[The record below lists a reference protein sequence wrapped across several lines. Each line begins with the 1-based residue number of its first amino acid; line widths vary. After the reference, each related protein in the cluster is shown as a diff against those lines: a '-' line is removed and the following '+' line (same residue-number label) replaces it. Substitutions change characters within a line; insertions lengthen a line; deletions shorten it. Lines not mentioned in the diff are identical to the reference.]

1 MFAAW
6 YNLAQRAFRQSVIQ
20 VLIEGGV
27 MRNSLHGGL
36 LPQCGGA
43 RGAFF
48 GAILLGLLA
57 ALPLRAEIV
66 GNGQKRAAAELL
78 DAVASGSAAAVALA
92 IHPSELELLRKR
104 VLDLIRGEAD
114 RDENGIRTRLFGAAM
129 PLSEIERLT
138 PVNFYVALAK
148 RVTFTGRE
156 FSSVDWLEAVKDS
169 GDMVHVIGRGK
180 PMRDRGNVRV
190 AVLVTLV
197 PWGKDWKATIPLEV
211 QAQIDD
217 LIAARSQSGTVAPL
231 RVVSSN
237 ETSADNLQAIVI
249 LLNDAEKTLVANRC
263 DEYYSRFMSP
273 NFRRMTAS
281 KAQKA
286 LVTVCSGKP
295 EVRDTLIAALRA
307 ARDSKPRYDYDA
319 TRAIYD
325 LKGHGLPFERFVL
338 EQVDKRWYVAE

>member
-1 MFAAW
+1 
-6 YNLAQRAFRQSVIQ
+6 
-20 VLIEGGV
+20 
-27 MRNSLHGGL
+27 MRNSFHGGL
-36 LPQCGGA
+36 LPQRGGL
-43 RGAFF
+43 F
-48 GAILLGLLA
+48 A
-57 ALPLRAEIV
+57 ALCAALVLGFLTAAPLHAESV
-66 GNGQKRAAAELL
+66 SSSQKRAAEELL
-78 DAVASGSAAAVALA
+78 DAVAGGSASAVALA

-104 VLDLIRGEAD
+104 VLDLMRGEAD
-114 RDENGIRTRLFGAAM
+114 RDENGIRTRLFGAAL
-129 PLSEIERLT
+129 PLTEIERLT
-138 PVNFYVALAK
+138 PVNFYAALAK

-156 FSSVDWLEAVKDS
+156 YTSVEWLEAVKDS

-180 PMRDRGNVRV
+180 PMKNRGNVRV

-197 PWGKDWKATIPLEV
+197 PWGKDWKAAIPLEV

-237 ETSADNLQAIVI
+237 ETSSSNLQAIVT
-249 LLNDAEKTLVANRC
+249 LLNEAEQALAASKC

-286 LVTVCSGKP
+286 LVTACNSKP
-295 EVRDTLIAALRA
+295 EIRDTLIAALRA
-307 ARDSKPRYDYDA
+307 ARESKPRYEYDA
-319 TRAIYD
+319 TRAVYD
-325 LKGHGLPFERFVL
+325 LKGNGLPFDRFVL